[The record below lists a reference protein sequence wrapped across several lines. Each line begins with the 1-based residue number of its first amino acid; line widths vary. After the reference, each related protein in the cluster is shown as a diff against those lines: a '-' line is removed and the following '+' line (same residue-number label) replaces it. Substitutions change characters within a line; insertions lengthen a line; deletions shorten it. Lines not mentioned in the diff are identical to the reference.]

1 MSRFSVLD
9 YRPNIALEEH
19 SEATEAVSTPLE
31 LMDTES
37 TLDDTQSILSD
48 NFESTDNV
56 VTEIIAAEKYYEVLV
71 KYNQTNAVVSNE
83 VYKLVKQNL
92 GLESN
97 DSNLGSNLL
106 DFVKRLIKQLIEA
119 IKRGFKIL
127 VNVVRGYFNGLRSL
141 EKDLIRARSSLT
153 AAKSIVD
160 GGATI
165 KESDLT
171 SYMLTEGANTE
182 SYLLA
187 LKDFLSWLLSENM
200 FNGYEFIAETGYLGK
215 SKEPTILPG
224 NKLILKADT
233 RLDVNKGY
241 KLTNSIL
248 SFEDSPGK
256 TDDSIELKASDV
268 IEGRNKKR
276 ALDKVNWH
284 LDYIKDLAPLTTGFN
299 ALVNKKLKEIDS
311 IESRLT
317 ALGDNVSKD
326 NYDEWND
333 IQSLIELRAKINF
346 IPEFFKYLI
355 TLMENDRKV
364 IEQFLH

>member
-19 SEATEAVSTPLE
+19 SEVEEEVSTPLE
-31 LMDTES
+31 LIDTES
-37 TLDDTQSILSD
+37 TLDDTQSVLSD
-48 NFESTDNV
+48 NFESTNNV

-71 KYNQTNAVVSNE
+71 KYNQTNIVVSNE
-83 VYKLVKQNL
+83 VYELVKQNL

-97 DSNLGSNLL
+97 DGNLGSNLIN
-106 DFVKRLIKQLIEA
+106 FVKGLIKQLIEA

-127 VNVVRGYFNGLRSL
+127 ANVVRGYFNGLRTL
-141 EKDLIRARSSLT
+141 EKDLIKTKSLLT
-153 AAKSIVD
+153 TSKS
-160 GGATI
+160 TI
-165 KESDLT
+165 EGTTTVKESDFT

-182 SYLLA
+182 NYLLA

-200 FNGYEFIAETGYLGK
+200 FNGYEFINETGYLGK
-215 SKEPTILPG
+215 AKEPTILPG

-233 RLDVNKGY
+233 RLDADKGH
-241 KLTNSIL
+241 KLTNMVL

-256 TDDSIELKASDV
+256 TDDSIELKASEV

-276 ALDKVNWH
+276 ALDKVNWY

-317 ALGDNVSKD
+317 TLGDDVS
-326 NYDEWND
+326 NAHYDEWND
-333 IQSLIELRAKINF
+333 IQGLIELRAKINF

-364 IEQFLH
+364 IEHFLH